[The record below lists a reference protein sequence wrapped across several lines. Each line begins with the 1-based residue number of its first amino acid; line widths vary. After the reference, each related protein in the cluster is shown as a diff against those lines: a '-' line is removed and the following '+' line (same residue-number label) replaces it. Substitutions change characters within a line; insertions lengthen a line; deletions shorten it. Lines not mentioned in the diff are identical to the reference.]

1 MKAKKL
7 IILLSLTLG
16 LIPCLATGITFL
28 NQDSQGNYDSLPTDV
43 ISNGIILKQLS
54 QDEETNS
61 KTFTYE
67 FDPVDTTDQ
76 NVKVTGSFKD
86 GSSCQ
91 DYLKIETNQGTKT
104 ITLTC
109 LKAFSQEIIVKIV
122 HTEIPSVFAEVKVNY
137 TKKVL
142 SAELE
147 KTLNE
152 GKSQIDIVNEYSIFS
167 KDVDYTFTVEIT
179 KLLFQEQSFSDY
191 PKFEQLII
199 EAIEGQKPLP
209 REDEIINLYPNNNNF
224 LRLLLNSQD
233 YIQGFEVKYECTITA
248 YPGNQTFEDSNYLA
262 LYEESELDFTGY
274 KIIPE
279 GINVNPG
286 EIDF

>member
-28 NQDSQGNYDSLPTDV
+28 NQDSQGNFDSLPTDV

-67 FDPVDTTDQ
+67 FDPLDTTDQ

-91 DYLKIETNQGTKT
+91 DYLKIETNQVSKT

-142 SAELE
+142 SNIQYFL
-147 KTLNE
+147 KMLTIL
-152 GKSQIDIVNEYSIFS
+152 SQ
-167 KDVDYTFTVEIT
+167 
-179 KLLFQEQSFSDY
+179 LRLQSFCFKS
-191 PKFEQLII
+191 KAFLII
-199 EAIEGQKPLP
+199 Q
-209 REDEIINLYPNNNNF
+209 NLKN
-224 LRLLLNSQD
+224 
-233 YIQGFEVKYECTITA
+233 
-248 YPGNQTFEDSNYLA
+248 
-262 LYEESELDFTGY
+262 
-274 KIIPE
+274 
-279 GINVNPG
+279 
-286 EIDF
+286 

>member
-28 NQDSQGNYDSLPTDV
+28 NQDSQGNFDSLPTDV

-152 GKSQIDIVNEYSIFS
+152 GKSQVEVVNEYSIFS
-167 KDVDYTFTVEIT
+167 KDVDYTFSIEIT
-179 KLLFQEQSFSDY
+179 KLLFTEQSFSDY
-191 PKFEQLII
+191 PKFEELII

-224 LRLLLNSQD
+224 LRLLLSSQD
-233 YIQGFEVKYECTITA
+233 YIQGFEVEYECTITA

>member
-16 LIPCLATGITFL
+16 LISCLATGITFL

-76 NVKVTGSFKD
+76 NVKVTGAFKD

-122 HTEIPSVFAEVKVNY
+122 HTDIPSVFAEVKVNY

-142 SAELE
+142 SAKLK

-152 GKSQIDIVNEYSIFS
+152 GKSQVDIVNEYSIFS
-167 KDVDYTFTVEIT
+167 KDVDYTFSVEIT

-233 YIQGFEVKYECTITA
+233 YIQGFEVEYECTITA

>member
-28 NQDSQGNYDSLPTDV
+28 NQDSQGNFDSLPTDV

-76 NVKVTGSFKD
+76 NVKVTGAFKD

-91 DYLKIETNQGTKT
+91 DYLKIETNQVSKT

-142 SAELE
+142 SAKLK

-152 GKSQIDIVNEYSIFS
+152 GKSQVDIVNEYSIFS
-167 KDVDYTFTVEIT
+167 KDVDYTFSVEIT

-191 PKFEQLII
+191 PKFEELII
-199 EAIEGQKPLP
+199 DAIVGQKPLP

-224 LRLLLNSQD
+224 LRLLLGSQD
-233 YIQGFEVKYECTITA
+233 YIQGFEVEYECTITA